1 MHDSGGFLQLD
12 RSVDSITVGVRHRKD
27 LGDLGVLARSIQDRG
42 LLQPI
47 TVTPDG
53 ALVCGL
59 RRLEAI
65 KQLGWRT
72 TNVWV
77 RRVSEG
83 AQRLLA
89 EQDENAV
96 RKPYTDLEAE
106 ELYREIKTLLAE
118 EAERHQAATR
128 FGTRSAESGGTGG
141 RGVPDSGT
149 PRDLVGDSR
158 KRAAQMVTGNA
169 SHTRMEQIGRIRDI
183 AADPAESQR
192 IREVANTAL
201 ERIRDGHPV
210 NPAYQSVRAALGEQV
225 EVPEHRRPT
234 DEELDAMAEA
244 ALERIKATSTK
255 RKTSRPASKAL
266 ATTTFATSQR
276 MWVITFRDLDGWLQ
290 GYDPSDLATSVTVS
304 EWAAFERVLV
314 QMTAF
319 AEAGRVARDI
329 VRATV

>member
-1 MHDSGGFLQLD
+1 MACWQ
-12 RSVDSITVGVRHRKD
+12 
-27 LGDLGVLARSIQDRG
+27 
-42 LLQPI
+42 
-47 TVTPDG
+47 
-53 ALVCGL
+53 CGM

-169 SHTRMEQIGRIRDI
+169 SHTRMERIGQARNI
-183 AADPAESQR
+183 AADPAQPQR
-192 IREVANTAL
+192 VREVANTAL

-210 NPAYQSVRAALGEQV
+210 NPAYESVWAALGEQV
-225 EVPEHRRPT
+225 EVPERQRP
-234 DEELDAMAEA
+234 
-244 ALERIKATSTK
+244 
-255 RKTSRPASKAL
+255 KTRETNPEPEQPA
-266 ATTTFATSQR
+266 F
-276 MWVITFRDLDGWLQ
+276 
-290 GYDPSDLATSVTVS
+290 
-304 EWAAFERVLV
+304 
-314 QMTAF
+314 
-319 AEAGRVARDI
+319 
-329 VRATV
+329 